1 MIKRW
6 LPNAILLGVL
16 AVFVVVYVATTSNLL
31 AGAYSPDQRQ
41 ALAIHDRLRLTQAA
55 PVSNFYR
62 GFVDGELVGLEAGEA
77 DALGVAATMGAT
89 DCRVRAVLNARYEEV
104 EGFTTT
110 VYDLDF
116 EGTYKLR
123 YTGAVPITTL
133 ELIFPFPTGLD
144 TLNQVYFL
152 VDGEEPSGVQY
163 SLNNITWWTE
173 MASGDER
180 EVIVR
185 YRARGVGS
193 FRYAL
198 EHNRRLENLDVEVTV
213 RGLAGSEVPDESL
226 PTTAVETPEGKDL
239 FVWHYDA
246 LIADRDVQVE
256 LPTRMSFLQRV
267 EELQEPLRAV
277 ARLSPLFVALFVAC
291 LVGVHRL
298 SGVQL
303 PAQHYLLAGLG
314 FFLFYPALTFL
325 SGVLDLALAAPVALV
340 VVAGL
345 LIAFLARAAGWWRT
359 WLQTLLLCMVF
370 LGLFSL
376 GTMSHLRGLL
386 FTAGG
391 LLLVGMFMLL
401 IARRRSMQPVEA
413 RLFSDEAQDDADCG
427 GEIVGP
433 QAACPVAEEAW
444 PDEPVRTCGD
454 EPEVEGL
461 SPMEATEQAVD
472 PSSPARYCP
481 HCGTGLD
488 EAFAFCPGC
497 GRDATLFRCCPVCGS
512 EHYVSP
518 EAELFHCPAC
528 GERMGE

>member
-6 LPNAILLGVL
+6 LPSVVLLGAL
-16 AVFVVVYVATTSNLL
+16 SVFVVVYVATTSNLL
-31 AGAYSPDQRQ
+31 AGTYSAEQRQ

-62 GFVDGELVGLEAGEA
+62 GVIDGELVGLEAGEA
-77 DALGVAATMGAT
+77 DAPGVAATMGAT
-89 DCRVRAVLNARYEEV
+89 DCRVRAALNARYEEV

-123 YTGAVPITTL
+123 YTGTVPTTTL

-213 RGLAGSEVPDESL
+213 RGLTGSEVPDESL

-267 EELQEPLRAV
+267 EDLQEPLRAV
-277 ARLSPLFVALFVAC
+277 ARISPLFVALFVAC
-291 LVGVHRL
+291 LAGVHRL

-303 PAQHYLLAGLG
+303 PVQHYLLAGLG

-325 SGVLDLALAAPVALV
+325 SGVLDLALAASVALV

-345 LIAFLARAAGWWRT
+345 LIVFLARAAGWRRT
-359 WLQTLLLCMVF
+359 WLQTLLLCVVF

-376 GTMSHLRGLL
+376 GAMSHLRGLL
-386 FTAGG
+386 FTMGG
-391 LLLVGMFMLL
+391 LLLVGAFMLL
-401 IARRRSMQPVEA
+401 VARQ
-413 RLFSDEAQDDADCG
+413 RLSEPA
-427 GEIVGP
+427 IVGTDSGVP
-433 QAACPVAEEAW
+433 FEGPGSEVGEAEEPAEG
-444 PDEPVRTCGD
+444 PSPEDQSAAEPSV
-454 EPEVEGL
+454 EVDV
-461 SPMEATEQAVD
+461 TESSVTLPAPPIPAP
-472 PSSPARYCP
+472 PSRYCP
-481 HCGTGLD
+481 HCGGPLD
-488 EAFAFCPGC
+488 EAFAFCPTC
-497 GRDATLFRCCPVCGS
+497 GRDARPFRRCPACGS

-518 EAELFHCPAC
+518 EAELSHCPVC
-528 GERMGE
+528 GEEMGE

>member
-6 LPNAILLGVL
+6 LPSVILFGVL
-16 AVFVVVYVATTSNLL
+16 FVFVVVYVATTSNLL
-31 AGAYSPDQRQ
+31 AGTYSAEQRQ

-62 GFVDGELVGLEAGEA
+62 GVIDGELVGLEAGEA
-77 DALGVAATMGAT
+77 DAPGVAATMGAT
-89 DCRVRAVLNARYEEV
+89 DCRVRAALNARYEEV

-123 YTGAVPITTL
+123 YAGAVPTTTL

-213 RGLAGSEVPDESL
+213 RGLTGSKVPDESL
-226 PTTAVETPEGKDL
+226 PTTAFEGLEGKDL
-239 FVWHYDA
+239 FVWRYDA

-267 EELQEPLRAV
+267 EDLQEPLRAV
-277 ARLSPLFVALFVAC
+277 ARISPLFVALFVAC
-291 LVGVHRL
+291 LAGVHRL

-303 PAQHYLLAGLG
+303 PVQHYLLAGLG

-325 SGVLDLALAAPVALV
+325 SGVLDLALAASVALV

-345 LIAFLARAAGWWRT
+345 LIAFLARAAGWRRT
-359 WLQTLLLCMVF
+359 WLQTLLLCVVF

-376 GTMSHLRGLL
+376 GTMSRLRGLL

-391 LLLVGMFMLL
+391 LLLVGAFMLL
-401 IARRRSMQPVEA
+401 VARQRLSKPAIGGTDSGVPSEGPGSEA
-413 RLFSDEAQDDADCG
+413 DEAEEPAGGPSPEDQSAAELSVEVDAT
-427 GEIVGP
+427 ES
-433 QAACPVAEEAW
+433 PVALPA
-444 PDEPVRTCGD
+444 PPI
-454 EPEVEGL
+454 PA
-461 SPMEATEQAVD
+461 P
-472 PSSPARYCP
+472 PSRYCP
-481 HCGTGLD
+481 YCGGPLD
-488 EAFAFCPGC
+488 EAFAFCPAC
-497 GRDATLFRCCPVCGS
+497 GRDAKPFRRCPACGAK
-512 EHYVSP
+512 HYVSP
-518 EAELFHCPAC
+518 EAELIHCPAC